1 MRQSRRSWKK
11 RIGRGIRLLIAAS
24 KKFDADH
31 GFFLSSAIT
40 FDLLICLIPSLLLFL
55 ALAGTVLSTS
65 REILTV
71 IRHYLES
78 VSPTLDPQIMKSI
91 LRIVQDRKL
100 VGIIGMAG
108 LIWTSTWVFASMRIA
123 FNIIFEVER
132 GRGIFHG
139 KAIDLLMILLTE
151 VFVFMSLILTSTMTF
166 LGRQGYRTLA
176 HLGPMIHW
184 TLKYIVPFLF
194 TYWMFFWIYKIMPS
208 TKIRMKPALLAALF
222 ASLLWET
229 AKQFFG
235 WFVSH
240 LGAFS
245 VIYGSLSTL
254 AIFFLWLYYSSAIL
268 LLGGEI
274 VFLLNE
280 GYKPLG
286 AKERGGRLVT

>member
-1 MRQSRRSWKK
+1 MRQSRVSWKK
-11 RIGRGIRLLIAAS
+11 RVGRAIRLFIAAA

-55 ALAGTVLSTS
+55 ALAGTLLSTS
-65 REILTV
+65 REMVTL

-78 VSPTLDPQIMKSI
+78 ISPTLDPGIMRSI
-91 LRIVQDRKL
+91 LRIVQDRKI
-100 VGIIGMAG
+100 VGVIGMAG

-123 FNIIFEVER
+123 FNIIFEVEK

-151 VFVFMSLILTSTMTF
+151 IFVFMSLMLTSIMAF
-166 LGRQGYRTLA
+166 LERNQSRTLVD
-176 HLGPMIHW
+176 LSPMIQW
-184 TLKYIVPFLF
+184 ALKYIVPFLF

-222 ASLLWET
+222 ASLLWEA

-235 WFVSH
+235 WFVTH

-254 AIFFLWLYYSSAIL
+254 AVFFLWLYYSSAIL

-274 VFLLNE
+274 AFLLNE
-280 GYKPLG
+280 GHEPFG
-286 AKERGGRLVT
+286 TRERGGRIVI